1 LDRAPVTATPP
12 ARRAVRDVI
21 GENHVMMIVHGSHR
35 RRELRRIAKAFRVAG
50 ALAPER
56 AKPLAQLGLADSR
69 LVRSFVDKRIIREV
83 RAGEFYLDDDAWR
96 AYQAMQLRW
105 MAVPVALA
113 IALLVWGLASGRH

>member
-1 LDRAPVTATPP
+1 
-12 ARRAVRDVI
+12 
-21 GENHVMMIVHGSHR
+21 MMIVHGSHR
-35 RRELRRIAKAFRVAG
+35 RRELRRIANAFRVAG

-96 AYQAMQLRW
+96 RPGRAAGDQLRLFEFVRAGFTTTRW
-105 MAVPVALA
+105 AMALPP
-113 IALLVWGLASGRH
+113 SSR